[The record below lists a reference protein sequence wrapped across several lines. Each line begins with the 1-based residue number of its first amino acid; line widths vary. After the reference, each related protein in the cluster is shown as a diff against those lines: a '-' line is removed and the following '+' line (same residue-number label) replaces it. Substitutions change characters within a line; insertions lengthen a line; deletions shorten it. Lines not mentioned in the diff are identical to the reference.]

1 MARLARPGG
10 WVAGEEADAIFICHP
25 PHEAWDRLAR
35 ILRQAWRL
43 EEADI
48 TMGRQMTELYRA
60 AGLEDVG
67 VQAFADVHPAGHRR
81 RMIVPDLVRSLRPKI
96 LERELLTERQLDEL
110 DRAARAHIEDPRTV
124 MLPMLYFTAW
134 GRKPG

>member
-1 MARLARPGG
+1 MERARPGLRACG
-10 WVAGEEADAIFICHP
+10 NLGLLAELTGPDGRVLGLDVNPDHVRLAGEFAARELGNVTVKAADA
-25 PHEAWDRLAR
+25 
-35 ILRQAWRL
+35 
-43 EEADI
+43 
-48 TMGRQMTELYRA
+48 RA
-60 AGLEDVG
+60 TGLPG
-67 VQAFADVHPAGHRR
+67 SSF
-81 RMIVPDLVRSLRPKI
+81 DLVRSLRPKI

>member
-1 MARLARPGG
+1 
-10 WVAGEEADAIFICHP
+10 
-25 PHEAWDRLAR
+25 
-35 ILRQAWRL
+35 
-43 EEADI
+43 
-48 TMGRQMTELYRA
+48 MGRQMTGLYRA
-60 AGLEDVG
+60 AGLEDV
-67 VQAFADVHPAGHRR
+67 VVRAFADVHPAGHRR

-134 GRKPG
+134 GASRASASAANPGVSGACHAS

>member
-1 MARLARPGG
+1 MITRYGTGCGCRVTVCRPVQVSQGISARTRVPPVARVSTRKLPRTAEKRSSSPRRPEPRLAS
-10 WVAGEEADAIFICHP
+10 AP
-25 PHEAWDRLAR
+25 P
-35 ILRQAWRL
+35 
-43 EEADI
+43 
-48 TMGRQMTELYRA
+48 M
-60 AGLEDVG
+60 
-67 VQAFADVHPAGHRR
+67 
-81 RMIVPDLVRSLRPKI
+81 VRSLRPKI

>member
-1 MARLARPGG
+1 
-10 WVAGEEADAIFICHP
+10 
-25 PHEAWDRLAR
+25 
-35 ILRQAWRL
+35 
-43 EEADI
+43 
-48 TMGRQMTELYRA
+48 
-60 AGLEDVG
+60 
-67 VQAFADVHPAGHRR
+67 
-81 RMIVPDLVRSLRPKI
+81 MIVPDLVRSLRPKI